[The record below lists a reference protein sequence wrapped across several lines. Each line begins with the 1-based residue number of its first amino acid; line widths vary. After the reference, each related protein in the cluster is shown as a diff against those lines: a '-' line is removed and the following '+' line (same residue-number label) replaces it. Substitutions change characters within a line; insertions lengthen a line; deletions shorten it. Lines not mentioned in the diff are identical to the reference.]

1 MTAAVLLSRYR
12 RFWALLAALLL
23 AAPLLFTAPTKANLS
38 ADELR
43 ALATP
48 PPFPHNLTDAL
59 DMPPKIDAWL
69 QDHFGLRSTLI
80 HAYALLTQAVLRS
93 GNISVFI
100 GRKGAMFYRGDDAI
114 RQSAGLIRR
123 DKQVT
128 ETVNFLVAMKD
139 ILASKG
145 IPLVVASPPNAATI
159 YGDYLPSW
167 ARNAGQATEQDLFVN
182 ELAARGVTTADL
194 RPVLRAARESGKVYR
209 LHDTHWTARGAVA
222 AFNAIA
228 KVASH
233 PDWQINVA
241 SALGPT
247 TIVTGGDLARMV
259 GINGD
264 VTEPDQ
270 LLAFPAARRE
280 TLGSGLDQIYS
291 LTLDQPGPT
300 ILIIGD
306 SFAHLLAS
314 VLAQHAGRVV
324 WMHHQW
330 CGFDWKGVEELKP
343 DEVWWLPTE
352 RYMLCGAKPRNF
364 PTPHIST
371 AF

>member
-1 MTAAVLLSRYR
+1 MLSRYR
-12 RFWALLAALLL
+12 RFLALLAALLL
-23 AAPLLFTAPTKANLS
+23 AAPLFFTVPTSGNIS
-38 ADELR
+38 PDELR
-43 ALATP
+43 PLATA
-48 PPFPHNLTDAL
+48 PPFPQNLTDAL
-59 DMPPKIDAWL
+59 DTPPKIDAWL
-69 QDHFGLRSTLI
+69 QDHFGLRSTLV
-80 HAYALLTQAVLRS
+80 HAYALLTQVVLRS
-93 GNISVFI
+93 GDDISVFI
-100 GRKGAMFYRGDDAI
+100 GRKGAMFYRLDDAI

-123 DKQVT
+123 DEQVT

-145 IPLVVASPPNAATI
+145 IPLVVASPPNASTI

-167 ARNAGQATEQDLFVN
+167 ARNAGQATELDLFVN
-182 ELAARGVTTADL
+182 ALAARGVKTADL

-233 PDWQINVA
+233 ADWQINLA

-270 LLAFPAARRE
+270 LLALPIAHRE

-306 SFAHLLAS
+306 SFADLLAS
-314 VLAQHAGRVV
+314 ALIQHAGRVV

-330 CGFDWKGVEELKP
+330 CGFDWKRVQELEP

-352 RYMLCGAKPRNF
+352 RYMLCRAKPRNF
-364 PTPHIST
+364 PT
-371 AF
+371 